1 MRSSAVLTALTCAL
15 GVYAAGGVNYDFAS
29 PLIGNLES
37 TQIIPDVFPATFE
50 PKIYL
55 NVTYNDDSIST
66 GEILTPA
73 DTAKEPTVVY
83 EADPSKFY
91 TLAFLDAGDSTIP
104 NRSNDLTRNWL
115 VVNIPGS
122 DIAKGSST
130 GTPYMGTKNPD
141 CGMTRYVYALAEQPK
156 EIPNLTVSASRD
168 KFDLMGYF
176 NSNKMTMVGANF
188 IVALTDSNELCP
200 GASLPSH
207 ADDFFDESASELS
220 SESSVELGSLD
231 SLDLV
236 DSAESSTHSASTST
250 SSSGA
255 KTTQPNSAS
264 GNSPNGLALSL
275 IAALAMVAVGSTNYF

>member
-1 MRSSAVLTALTCAL
+1 MRSSTVLTALTCAL

-50 PKIYL
+50 PKVYL

-73 DTAKEPTVVY
+73 GTAKEPIVVY

-91 TLAFLDAGDSTIP
+91 TLAFIDAGDSTIP

-122 DIAKGSST
+122 DIAKGNST

-156 EIPNLTVSASRD
+156 EIPDLTVSASRD
-168 KFDLMGYF
+168 NFDLMGYF
-176 NSNKMTMVGANF
+176 NSNKMTLVGANF
-188 IVALTDSNELCP
+188 IVALTDSDELCP

-207 ADDFFDESASELS
+207 ADDFFDESVSELS
-220 SESSVELGSLD
+220 SESSVELSSLD
-231 SLDLV
+231 SLDSLG
-236 DSAESSTHSASTST
+236 SAESSAHSASAGS

-255 KTTQPNSAS
+255 KATQS
-264 GNSPNGLALSL
+264 NGVSDNNPARFALPLAV
-275 IAALAMVAVGSTNYF
+275 AFAVAAVGASNYF